1 MKAFQYENSTAGLQL
16 KDVPVPEPGPNH
28 VQLQVKAAGMC
39 HSDCHFLK
47 GMGDAWLGKRPI
59 TLGHEVAGVI
69 TKVGEGITEFRQ
81 GDRIAVFHVCHPVEE
96 RDWSLVIG
104 LSFDGGYAEYA
115 VAPLSRIIRIPDDVS
130 FAQAAVATDA
140 LATSYHAVVV
150 EAGAKDGMTVGVVGL
165 GGLGMSGLA
174 FGALKGATMYGIDI
188 LEVKFDEARHLGAH
202 GCFKSLTDAKDV
214 PFDVIVDFAGTES
227 TTQAAVSA
235 VKEAGKVVVVGLA
248 AQMIS
253 VPTELLIFRTVTL
266 VGSLGASFEDY
277 AEVLKLLQAGYIKP
291 LLVEVSF
298 DDIPSSIDALA
309 KGGVNGRLWAD
320 PSKVRK

>member
-16 KDVPVPEPGPNH
+16 KDVPVPEPGPNQI
-28 VQLQVKAAGMC
+28 QLQVKAVGMC
-39 HSDCHFLK
+39 HSDCHIIK
-47 GMGDAWLGKRPI
+47 GTGDGVLGKRPI

-96 RDWSLVIG
+96 RDLSLTIG
-104 LSFDGGYAEYA
+104 LGFDGGYAEYA
-115 VAPLSRIIRIPDDVS
+115 VAPLSRVIRIPDGVS

-150 EAGAKDGMTVGVVGL
+150 EAGVKHGMTVGVVGL

-188 LEVKFDEARHLGAH
+188 LEDKFHEARQLGAR

-227 TTQAAVSA
+227 TTQAALSA
-235 VKEAGKVVVVGLA
+235 VKESGKVVLVGLA
-248 AQMIS
+248 AHMIS
-253 VPTELLIFRTVTL
+253 LPTELLIMRTVTL
-266 VGSLGASFEDY
+266 VGSLGASAEDY

-309 KGGVNGRLWAD
+309 KGGVNGRLWSD
-320 PSKVRK
+320 PSKVLK